1 MNITVNGKSL
11 SVPTEWQNETLLFT
25 LREAFGLVGTK
36 YGCGEGLCGAC
47 TILIDGEAYRSCQVT
62 TADITSQSITT
73 IEGVSGKSALHPVQ
87 SAWLKEQVPQCGY
100 CQAGQI
106 MSAIALLQTNPTPD
120 DEAIDAAMEG
130 NLCRCGTYDRIRK
143 AIKSVAGGIK

>member
-1 MNITVNGKSL
+1 MNISVNGKSL
-11 SVPTEWQNETLLFT
+11 SIPAAWQNETLLFT

-47 TILIDGEAYRSCQVT
+47 TILIDGEAHRSCQIT
-62 TADITSQSITT
+62 TADATSLSITT
-73 IEGVSGKSALHPVQ
+73 IEGVSAENTLHPVQ

-106 MSAIALLQTNPTPD
+106 MSAIALLRSNPTPSD
-120 DEAIDAAMEG
+120 DEIDAAMEG
-130 NLCRCGTYDRIRK
+130 NLCRCGTYARIRK
-143 AIKSVAGGIK
+143 AIHTAAGDVK